1 MPIHHH
7 TSWLGLKKIEG
18 IKAHESVFHRIRC
31 TYQEILGDLV
41 LTNKG
46 IIFLEI
52 KGMIGQ
58 GRERLHQFY
67 FDEIRRIQTKKKKS
81 GIFRHG
87 IVINHHSI
95 SLENESYYYSC
106 EEYKAVLFLAFFERQ
121 ELLLR
126 TPEKISSTIQSLSTI
141 KRNADLLKVSKDP
154 KMRPYFFAFALDKIE
169 TEILNLLKYRSDVNI
184 SEVAMNKQIHS
195 LIALLYES
203 DPGKISKDQIYYTV
217 TDLVAHLI
225 LRGDLDGIITDV
237 GSYVSNRAL
246 ARITVPLY
254 MLADFETIYSQL
266 YEKGLIIWEV
276 ECPNC
281 FRRMKYP
288 EKGKKTTCEFCKE
301 DIHAIDVFKKFV
313 DLL

>member
-7 TSWLGLKKIEG
+7 LSWLGLTKIEG
-18 IKAHESVFHRIRC
+18 IKANESVFHRIRC
-31 TYQEILGDLV
+31 KYQEILGDLV

-46 IIFLEI
+46 IVFLEI

-58 GRERLHQFY
+58 GRERLHQFD
-67 FDEIRRIQTKKKKS
+67 FDDIRRIQTKKKIS

-87 IVINHHSI
+87 IVLDHQSN
-95 SLENESYYYSC
+95 SLENQSYYYSC
-106 EEYKAVLFLAFFERQ
+106 EEHKAVLFLAFFERQ
-121 ELLLR
+121 KLLLR
-126 TPEKISSTIQSLSTI
+126 TPETISSTIQSLSTI

-154 KMRPYFFAFALDKIE
+154 KLRPYFFAFSLDKIE
-169 TEILNLLKYRSDVNI
+169 TELLNLLKHNSDVDL
-184 SEVAMNKQIHS
+184 SEVALSKQMHS

-203 DPGKISKDQIYYTV
+203 DPRKIPKDQIYYTV

-225 LRGDLDGIITDV
+225 LRNELDGIITEV
-237 GSYVSNRAL
+237 GRYVSNRAL
-246 ARITVPLY
+246 ARITVPLD
-254 MLADFETIYSQL
+254 MLADFETIYFQL
-266 YEKGLIIWEV
+266 YEKGLIIWEI

-281 FRRMKYP
+281 FRRIKYP
-288 EKGKKTTCEFCKE
+288 KKGKKIACEFCKE